1 MSDGEFSEEELESL
15 AVNLG
20 SLHPSQQQL
29 AGQAGSD
36 TEADFLDK
44 CDNKNR
50 ARAYNENIA
59 DDKSSSGA
67 HLDHLRDSKTS
78 KVRLF

>member
-20 SLHPSQQQL
+20 SLHPTTHAQQ
-29 AGQAGSD
+29 AGQAAGSD

-44 CDNKNR
+44 CDIKNR
-50 ARAYNENIA
+50 ARAYNEN
-59 DDKSSSGA
+59 DDKPSSGA
-67 HLDHLRDSKTS
+67 LLDHLRDSKTS